1 MRSHTFALILTYLFG
16 IGSTVAMILLKRSSS
31 QTFALSTGWLILG
44 FGISLLGYL
53 LLDWRLLPDE
63 RKLKPVRNAYGWMW
77 IFIGGTLVSFIVH
90 DRMREIS
97 LIGFLPIASCL
108 ISMLFALQW
117 RSIMADALKK
127 QVETE

>member
-77 IFIGGTLVSFIVH
+77 FFIGGTLVSFIVH

-108 ISMLFALQW
+108 ISMLFA
-117 RSIMADALKK
+117 
-127 QVETE
+127 